1 MKKFIPL
8 MIMLLVF
15 SFSVSA
21 SAPFAPNGTAGGDT
35 GTDASAYSK
44 VTLNLKSSDNAV
56 VEVWFDED
64 GSATRLPESTKT
76 EVTLAKDGDEYS
88 NATDPLYANWYIKS
102 GAKFNVT
109 LKIEQALTGTVSDDT
124 IAWGVTGTNIDID
137 STNNA
142 SKVIVEHDGTS
153 LETQDR
159 VQLILK
165 TEQQDYSEITPDT
178 YTAYLSLTVST
189 V

>member
-21 SAPFAPNGTAGGDT
+21 AVPSAPSGTAGGAS

-44 VTLNLKSSDNAV
+44 VTLDLKSTDNAI

-64 GSATRLPESTKT
+64 GAATRLPENTKSV
-76 EVTLAKDGDEYS
+76 VTLAKDGDEYS
-88 NATDPLYANWYIKS
+88 NANDNLFANWYIKS
-102 GAKFNVT
+102 GAAFNVT
-109 LKIEQALTGTVSDDT
+109 LKIEQALTGADNGDE
-124 IAWGVTGTNIDID
+124 IAWGVTGTDIDID
-137 STNNA
+137 SATTK
-142 SKVIVEHDGTS
+142 SKVIVNHEGTS
-153 LETQDR
+153 LESQNK
-159 VQLILK
+159 VQLTLK
-165 TEQQDYSEITPDT
+165 TEQQDYSEIAPDT

>member
-21 SAPFAPNGTAGGDT
+21 AAPSAPNGTAGGDT

-102 GAKFNVT
+102 GARFNVI
-109 LKIEQALTGTVSDDT
+109 LKIEQALTGTDSGDT
-124 IAWGVTGTNIDID
+124 IAWGVTGTDIDID
-137 STNNA
+137 STTTA
-142 SKVIVEHDGTS
+142 SEVIDEHLGTS
-153 LETQDR
+153 LETQDK
-159 VQLILK
+159 VQLTLK